1 MEVCVSQANG
11 SNNHNLVDLRG
22 VCKGFETGAGA
33 VPVLEDISLRIGDG
47 EFVGVVGPSGSG
59 KSTMINMITG
69 IDRPTG
75 GEVWVA
81 GERLNDMGEGEL
93 ARFRGQ
99 NIGVIFQFFQLIPTL
114 TLLDNVMLPMDFCN
128 TFPARQRRKRAMELL
143 ELVQVPEIA
152 HKLPSQASGGQQQRA
167 AIARALANDPRLI
180 VADEPTGNL
189 DTASARLIFALF
201 GDLVARGKT
210 VVMVTHDRELAR
222 MIPRVEEMCD
232 GRLVAT

>member
-1 MEVCVSQANG
+1 VSQANG

-81 GERLNDMGEGEL
+81 GQRLNDMGEGEL